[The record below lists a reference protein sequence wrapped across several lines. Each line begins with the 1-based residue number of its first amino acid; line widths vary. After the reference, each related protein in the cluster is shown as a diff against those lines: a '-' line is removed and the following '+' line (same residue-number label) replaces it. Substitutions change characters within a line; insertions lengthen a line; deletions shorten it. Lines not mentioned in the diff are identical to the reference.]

1 MATVDWS
8 GYNQLLAKV
17 TVTSSPKSALFV
29 EPTPGTKSWSFCS
42 APTIAKT
49 AIRDS
54 SAARYCAGN
63 DELIL
68 VSD

>member
-17 TVTSSPKSALFV
+17 TVTSSPKYALFV
-29 EPTPGTKSWSFCS
+29 QPTPGTKSWSLCS

-49 AIRDS
+49 ASNPGQFS
-54 SAARYCAGN
+54 SQ
-63 DELIL
+63 IL
-68 VSD
+68 RCQR